1 MKYKIL
7 SSMLMALLAGGP
19 LYAATDP
26 ALGGPRQVAAA
37 QPPVGA
43 EQREIEPA
51 MLVEQ
56 GLNKM
61 LAFLNQDQRPE
72 EETLMAFLS
81 NEIALFFDFP
91 YMAKSAAGPVYRHMD
106 ENQRDRMSDNIQQ
119 QFLAAMTARLTGY
132 DNQQVRVV
140 SQRFGRGGNTAT
152 VSVAVLQP
160 RGYPARLDF
169 RFYRSKTGWR
179 VFDVS
184 ANGQSAV
191 IHYRR
196 QFRQTML
203 AARYQSQEFS
213 GQYQMQRPYQR
224 LISQ

>member
-1 MKYKIL
+1 MTHKIL
-7 SSMLMALLAGGP
+7 RSMVMALLAGGP
-19 LYAATDP
+19 LTATASPTLGDP
-26 ALGGPRQVAAA
+26 REAVAAHA
-37 QPPVGA
+37 PAGA
-43 EQREIEPA
+43 EQAEIEPA

-56 GLNKM
+56 GMNKM
-61 LAFLNQDQRPE
+61 LAFLNQEQRPG
-72 EETLMAFLS
+72 EETLMAFLDK
-81 NEIALFFDFP
+81 EIALFFDFP

-106 ENQRDRMSDNIQQ
+106 QDQRDRMSDNIQQ

-140 SQRFGRGGNTAT
+140 SQRFGRGGYTAT

-196 QFRQTML
+196 QFRETL
-203 AARYQSQEFS
+203 RAARYESRTFALQQ
-213 GQYQMQRPYQR
+213 QMQRPSRYPT
-224 LISQ
+224 SQ

>member
-1 MKYKIL
+1 MRYTIL
-7 SSMLMALLAGGP
+7 SSMVIALLAVNQ

-26 ALGGPRQVAAA
+26 VPGAARQAAAA
-37 QPPVGA
+37 QPPGGA

-56 GLNKM
+56 GMNKM
-61 LAFLNQDQRPE
+61 LAFLSQEQRPDK
-72 EETLMAFLS
+72 ETLMGFLDK
-81 NEIALFFDFP
+81 EIALFFDFP

-106 ENQRDRMSDNIQQ
+106 QDQRDRMSDNIQQ

-191 IHYRR
+191 VHYRR
-196 QFRQTML
+196 QFRQTMQ
-203 AARYQSQEFS
+203 AARYQSQEYS
-213 GQYQMQRPYQR
+213 GQYQTQRPYHR

>member
-1 MKYKIL
+1 
-7 SSMLMALLAGGP
+7 
-19 LYAATDP
+19 
-26 ALGGPRQVAAA
+26 
-37 QPPVGA
+37 
-43 EQREIEPA
+43 

-56 GLNKM
+56 GMKKM
-61 LAFLNQDQRPE
+61 LAFLNQEQRPD
-72 EETLMAFLS
+72 EETLMDFLG

-106 ENQRDRMSDNIQQ
+106 EDQRDRLSDNIQQ

-132 DNQQVRVV
+132 ENQQVRVV
-140 SQRFGRGGNTAT
+140 SQRFGQGGYTAT
-152 VSVAVLQP
+152 VIVAVLQP

-196 QFRQTML
+196 QFRETMR
-203 AARYQSQEFS
+203 AARYERQEFAR
-213 GQYQMQRPYQR
+213 QQQMQRTFRHPT
-224 LISQ
+224 SQ